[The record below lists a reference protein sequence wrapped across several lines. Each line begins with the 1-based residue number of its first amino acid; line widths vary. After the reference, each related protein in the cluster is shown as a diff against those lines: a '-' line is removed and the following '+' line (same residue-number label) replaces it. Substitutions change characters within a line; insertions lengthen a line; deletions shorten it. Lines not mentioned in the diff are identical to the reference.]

1 MAFDGITVASLVSEI
16 KNNFTDGRITKIT
29 QPEKDALIIT
39 LKNTK
44 EQKMLLMSA
53 SASLP
58 LVYFT
63 ENKKNNPITAPAFC
77 MLLRKH
83 IGNARIIDI
92 TQPNFE
98 RIIDFKLEHLNE
110 MGDLCV
116 KHLIIELMGK
126 YSNIIF
132 TDDKNMILDAIKHV
146 PSSVS
151 SVREVLPGR
160 EYFIPN
166 TMEKI
171 NPLTVTNEEFE
182 TILKKPSSV
191 VKALSSSFTGVSNVA
206 AIEILIRASVDPDRI
221 TDSLTDI
228 ERVHIIH
235 TFNNYFDDVK
245 NGEFKPIIYFEGNKP
260 SEYACFSYDSLKD
273 YTAKAY
279 DSISTAL
286 EEFYIE
292 KEKYLR
298 SRQKS
303 AELRA
308 LVTQALERNV
318 KKFDLQEKQLK
329 DTESRD
335 KYKIYGEMLHTY
347 GYNIEPGSKSFT
359 CLNYYTNEDIVIPL
373 DNTKTAMENAAK
385 FFEKYNKLKR
395 TKEALDIQIVDTR
408 NDIEYLESVLSSLD
422 ISENEDDLK
431 AIKDELTSE
440 GYIKKHTQ
448 GKKEKYKNTPLHY
461 VSSEGFDIYVGKN
474 NTQNDE
480 LTFKMAGNNDY
491 WFHAKKIP
499 GSHVILR
506 SNGKELTD
514 KAYMEAAAAAAYYSK
529 ARENDK
535 VEVDYLI
542 KSKVKKPNGAKP
554 GFVVYY
560 TNYSMTITPSVET
573 LTYIKD

>member
-1 MAFDGITVASLVSEI
+1 MAFDGITVASIVSEI
-16 KNNFTDGRITKIT
+16 KKNFINGRITKIT
-29 QPEKDALIIT
+29 QPEKDALVIT
-39 LKNTK
+39 LKNTT
-44 EQKMLLMSA
+44 EQRMLLMSA

-58 LVYFT
+58 LIYFT
-63 ENKKNNPITAPAFC
+63 ENKKNNPITAPAFL

-92 TQPNFE
+92 TQPEFE

-132 TDDKNMILDAIKHV
+132 TDDKNMILDAIKHI

-160 EYFIPN
+160 NYFIPN
-166 TMEKI
+166 TMDKI
-171 NPLTVTNEEFE
+171 NPLTVNEDIFKE
-182 TILKKPSSV
+182 ILKKPTSV
-191 VKALSSSFTGVSNVA
+191 VKALSSSFTGVSNVT

-228 ERVHIIH
+228 ECIHIIN

-245 NGEFKPIIYFEGNKP
+245 NSAFTPYIYYEDSKPV
-260 SEYACFSYDSLKD
+260 EYTCFDYVSLKD
-273 YTAKAY
+273 RNKRMYK
-279 DSISTAL
+279 SISKEL
-286 EEFYIE
+286 EDFYLE

-298 SRQKS
+298 NRQKS
-303 AELRA
+303 SELRTLA
-308 LVTQALERNV
+308 TQALERNV
-318 KKFDLQEKQLK
+318 KKLDLQLKQLK

-335 KYKIYGEMLHTY
+335 KYKIYGELLHTY
-347 GYNIEPGSKSFT
+347 GYNIKPGSKEFT
-359 CLNYYTNEDIVIPL
+359 CLNYYTNEDITIPL
-373 DNTKTAMENAAK
+373 DNTKTPMENAQ
-385 FFEKYNKLKR
+385 KYFDRYGKLKR
-395 TKEALDIQIVDTR
+395 TKEALDVQIVETR
-408 NDIEYLESVLSSLD
+408 TDIEYLESVLSCLD
-422 ISENEDDLK
+422 MAETEDDLK
-431 AIKDELTSE
+431 AIKDELSAE
-440 GYIKKHTQ
+440 GYIKKHVKS
-448 GKKEKYKNTPLHY
+448 KKEKYKSTPLHF
-461 VSSEGFDIYVGKN
+461 VTSEGFDIYIGKN

-480 LTFKMAGNNDY
+480 LTFKFAGNNDY

-506 SNGKELTD
+506 ANGKELTD
-514 KAYMEAAAAAAYYSK
+514 KAYTEAAAAAAYYSR
-529 ARENDK
+529 ARDTDK

-560 TNYSMTITPSVET
+560 TNYSMAITPSVESLT
-573 LTYIKD
+573 LIKD

>member
-44 EQKMLLMSA
+44 EQKMLLLSA

-63 ENKKNNPITAPAFC
+63 ENKKNNPITAPTFC

-171 NPLTVTNEEFE
+171 NPLTVTDEEFE
-182 TILKKPSSV
+182 AILKKPSSV
-191 VKALSSSFTGVSNVA
+191 IKALSSSFTGVSNVA

-235 TFNNYFDDVK
+235 TFNNFFDDVK
-245 NGEFKPIIYFEGNKP
+245 NEEFNPIIYFDGNKP
-260 SEYACFSYDSLKD
+260 AEYSCFSYDSLKD
-273 YTAKAY
+273 FTAKKY
-279 DSISTAL
+279 DSVSTAL
-286 EEFYIE
+286 EDFYIE
-292 KEKYLR
+292 KEKFIR

-303 AELRA
+303 AELRT

-318 KKFDLQEKQLK
+318 KKLDLQEKQLK

-347 GYNIEPGSKSFT
+347 GYNIEPGCKSFT
-359 CLNYYTNEDIVIPL
+359 CLNYYTNEDITIPL

-422 ISENEDDLK
+422 ISESEDDLK

-560 TNYSMTITPSVET
+560 TNYSMTITPSIKT